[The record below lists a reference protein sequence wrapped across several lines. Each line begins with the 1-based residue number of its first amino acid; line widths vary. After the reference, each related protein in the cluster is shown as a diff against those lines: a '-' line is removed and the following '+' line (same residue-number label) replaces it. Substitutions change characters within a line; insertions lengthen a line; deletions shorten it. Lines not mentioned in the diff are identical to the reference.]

1 MPIPVSLTVK
11 RRRIRPFFFCI
22 CRISMRIE
30 PPGGVNFIALDSKLI
45 RIWFSLSE
53 SPINI
58 VSVRSIKGIENV
70 IPFSAAC
77 GYMIDVIDSATLSRL
92 KISWAIVIFP
102 SSIFDISRTSLISVM
117 RCLDEYPIFSKQSST
132 RFLSSM

>member
-1 MPIPVSLTVK
+1 MPIPVSLTV
-11 RRRIRPFFFCI
+11 RTQTYTPPFFFCI

-58 VSVRSIKGIENV
+58 VLVRLSKGIENV

-77 GYMIDVIDSATLSRL
+77 GYMIDVIDSATLSSKL
-92 KISWAIVIFP
+92 KLWGDSH
-102 SSIFDISRTSLISVM
+102 
-117 RCLDEYPIFSKQSST
+117 FS
-132 RFLSSM
+132 FINF